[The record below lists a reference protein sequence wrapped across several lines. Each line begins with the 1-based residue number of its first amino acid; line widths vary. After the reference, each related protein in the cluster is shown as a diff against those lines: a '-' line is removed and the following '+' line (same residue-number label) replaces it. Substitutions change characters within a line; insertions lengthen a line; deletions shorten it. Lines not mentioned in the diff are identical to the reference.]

1 MSSKELG
8 RRKDVRRAWEEKGCA
23 CTFSLCQKEGEF
35 PLKHISCYGRC
46 CHQLGQAARA
56 AWERKHHRRKLTW
69 IASPAAAACFLP
81 GLTQCFPRLKINH
94 FGFIGARSRPPA
106 EACRHHRQPHWFGN
120 EQLMH
125 FAFLM
130 LICYLLAVFVGDVFI
145 LICRLKMITTFSF
158 HLATDVRP
166 LPHSVRC
173 VYLSCT
179 PLSRTTASPQDH
191 FCLA

>member
-1 MSSKELG
+1 MCLHLQPVSEGRRISSKTHFLLREVL
-8 RRKDVRRAWEEKGCA
+8 
-23 CTFSLCQKEGEF
+23 
-35 PLKHISCYGRC
+35 
-46 CHQLGQAARA
+46 
-56 AWERKHHRRKLTW
+56 
-69 IASPAAAACFLP
+69 SPAGASSESCLGEKTPSSKAELDCQPCSSSVLP
-81 GLTQCFPRLKINH
+81 ARPHPVLSPIKNH

-120 EQLMH
+120 EQPMH

-130 LICYLLAVFVGDVFI
+130 LVCYLLAVFVGDVFI